1 MKTWLI
7 TGCSSGL
14 GKSLAKT
21 VLERGDQAVVTARSP
36 ETLRYFEERFPDTA
50 LIAALDVTDQ
60 AAIDRTAAAALERFG
75 SIDVLVNNAGY
86 GYRAAVEEGDPE
98 DTDRLFQTHFWGPI
112 ALIKAVL
119 PSMRARRSGAII
131 NVSSIAGLRTSPGSG
146 YYAAAK
152 CAVEGMSEGLRAELA
167 PLGIKVM
174 VVQPGAFRTEFAGR
188 SLTQSKLVI
197 ADYENTAGARRIGK
211 DLSHGTQPG
220 DPDKGARLVAQA
232 IEALEPPFRL
242 LLGSDAVKF
251 AETVMKD
258 RREEYEKWAYFSR
271 QSDFEEKGSGL

>member
-86 GYRAAVEEGDPE
+86 GYRAAVEEGIIAPSRHRSYV
-98 DTDRLFQTHFWGPI
+98 RLYEQ
-112 ALIKAVL
+112 AKAI
-119 PSMRARRSGAII
+119 PQW
-131 NVSSIAGLRTSPGSG
+131 
-146 YYAAAK
+146 
-152 CAVEGMSEGLRAELA
+152 EL
-167 PLGIKVM
+167 
-174 VVQPGAFRTEFAGR
+174 
-188 SLTQSKLVI
+188 
-197 ADYENTAGARRIGK
+197 
-211 DLSHGTQPG
+211 
-220 DPDKGARLVAQA
+220 
-232 IEALEPPFRL
+232 
-242 LLGSDAVKF
+242 
-251 AETVMKD
+251 
-258 RREEYEKWAYFSR
+258 EKNR
-271 QSDFEEKGSGL
+271 NK

>member
-60 AAIDRTAAAALERFG
+60 AAIERTAAVALERFG
-75 SIDVLVNNAGY
+75 SIDMLVNNAGY

-112 ALIKAVL
+112 LHC
-119 PSMRARRSGAII
+119 RAAH
-131 NVSSIAGLRTSPGSG
+131 IAR
-146 YYAAAK
+146 
-152 CAVEGMSEGLRAELA
+152 
-167 PLGIKVM
+167 
-174 VVQPGAFRTEFAGR
+174 
-188 SLTQSKLVI
+188 
-197 ADYENTAGARRIGK
+197 
-211 DLSHGTQPG
+211 
-220 DPDKGARLVAQA
+220 
-232 IEALEPPFRL
+232 FRL
-242 LLGSDAVKF
+242 LRRGEARGRRDVGGPAGGAGAPWHQGDGGPARSLPHGV
-251 AETVMKD
+251 
-258 RREEYEKWAYFSR
+258 RREVPHPVQACHR
-271 QSDFEEKGSGL
+271 RL